1 MRYIIYIMLTDES
14 VGESMRA
21 TVFGLKS
28 EDASRIN
35 LDTTL
40 THEIVG
46 GSNFVISDDNHNKL
60 RAQAISDGANIFKN
74 WFKNRSDHIKK
85 IKGLFNNDGV
95 LLDNNDKYLS
105 ATTFSDLYKWT
116 MLPVIRTLETCK
128 NNGSVIVTFGIDLR
142 DDAFRTAVNSD
153 IKLREAIHAS
163 LTKLTMRK
171 FNKQIFTDILVGP
184 LENIIQLDD
193 VASICGNDE
202 SPRVLVDRVNP
213 INDIS
218 GYNNDDIINK
228 RVIISFYKNEDAC
241 YKPGE
246 KGVYFIEATG
256 PWNRV
261 TWLETTMMQCVYETK
276 LRYDLE
282 KTGKSYTE
290 WLDDALLRCAKSI
303 AYTRII
309 QKQFPEFR
317 PALFTGRRTG
327 GLLFLVL
334 QNMMFADHFKQH
346 GTILNGAIH
355 STYIETGFDKTYGL
369 GTSSCDSWYIL
380 KQLGLP
386 CLNPIGTHAHELS
399 MVASV
404 LFPQLDY
411 NNRGLPITQILGHY
425 LYYKLIGEKTGM
437 PMPMLPDTIGT
448 RAFMIAANCVK
459 VNNNIKFIDL
469 VKIARQ
475 DSGSLT
481 YFKQIVGSLGFNGPT
496 MASEIDTT
504 STLLMAANLQYS
516 SFGAGG
522 FFGDSEKVWSDK
534 SIPSN
539 SMAAKAIR
547 VQYTNI
553 HNTHSN
559 YHNVPYIKLFP
570 GYVIGYP
577 VKIGDPISATNIE
590 LTGCK
595 LSLDKNLDPSI
606 LEEIKQ
612 YFEGVRTSNYTAVDS
627 VNIEDILRDIGIVV

>member
-1 MRYIIYIMLTDES
+1 MMRMDET
-14 VGESMRA
+14 VGES
-21 TVFGLKS
+21 K
-28 EDASRIN
+28 
-35 LDTTL
+35 
-40 THEIVG
+40 
-46 GSNFVISDDNHNKL
+46 FVLSDDNHNKL
-60 RAQAISDGANIFKN
+60 RAQAISDGVNIFKN
-74 WFKNRSDHIKK
+74 WLTYRSDDIEK
-85 IKGLFNNDGV
+85 IKCLFNDDGV
-95 LLDNNDKYLS
+95 LLDNNNKYLS

-128 NNGSVIVTFGIDLR
+128 NNGSIIVTFGIDLR
-142 DDAFRTAVNSD
+142 DDAFRSAVNSD
-153 IKLREAIHAS
+153 PKLREAIHAA

-171 FNKQIFTDILVGP
+171 FNKHIFTDVLVGP
-184 LENIIQLDD
+184 LANIISFDD
-193 VASICGNDE
+193 IRSVCGNDD

-218 GYNNDDIINK
+218 GYNNDDIRNK
-228 RVIISFYKNEDAC
+228 RVIISFYKNEDSC

-261 TWLETTMMQCVYETK
+261 TWLETTMMQCIYETK

-282 KTGKSYTE
+282 KNYKSYTE
-290 WLDDALLRCAKSI
+290 WLDGALLRCAKSI

-309 QKQFPEFR
+309 QRQFPKFK

-346 GTILNGAIH
+346 GDMLNGAIH
-355 STYIETGFDKTYGL
+355 STYVENGFDKTYGL

-380 KQLGLP
+380 RQLGLP

-399 MVASV
+399 MVTSV

-411 NNRGLPITQILGHY
+411 NNHGLPITQILGHY

-459 VNNNIKFIDL
+459 VNNNIDFIDL
-469 VKIARQ
+469 VKTARQ

-481 YFKQIVGSLGFNGPT
+481 YFKQIVESFGFNGPI

-534 SIPSN
+534 SVSSN

-553 HNTHSN
+553 DNNHSN
-559 YHNVPYIKLFP
+559 YHNVPYIKRFP
-570 GYVIGYP
+570 SYIIGYP
-577 VKIGDPISATNIE
+577 VKIGDPTSASNIE

-612 YFEGVRTSNYTAVDS
+612 YLEGIRSSNYTTVCS
-627 VNIEDILRDIGIVV
+627 LNIEDILLDIGIVV

>member
-1 MRYIIYIMLTDES
+1 MRMDET
-14 VGESMRA
+14 VGES
-21 TVFGLKS
+21 K
-28 EDASRIN
+28 
-35 LDTTL
+35 
-40 THEIVG
+40 
-46 GSNFVISDDNHNKL
+46 FVLSDDNHNKL
-60 RAQAISDGANIFKN
+60 RAQAISDGVNIFKN
-74 WFKNRSDHIKK
+74 WLTYRSDDIEK
-85 IKGLFNNDGV
+85 IKCLFNDDGV
-95 LLDNNDKYLS
+95 LLDNNNKYLS

-128 NNGSVIVTFGIDLR
+128 NNGSIIVTFGIDLR
-142 DDAFRTAVNSD
+142 DDAFRNVVNSD
-153 IKLREAIHAS
+153 PKLREAIHAA

-171 FNKQIFTDILVGP
+171 FNKHIFTDVLVGP
-184 LENIIQLDD
+184 LANIISFDD
-193 VASICGNDE
+193 IRSVCGNDD

-218 GYNNDDIINK
+218 GYNNDDIRNK
-228 RVIISFYKNEDAC
+228 RVIISFYKNEDSC

-261 TWLETTMMQCVYETK
+261 TWLETTMMQCIYETK

-282 KTGKSYTE
+282 KNYKSYTE
-290 WLDDALLRCAKSI
+290 WLDGALLRCAKSI

-309 QKQFPEFR
+309 QRQFPKFK

-346 GTILNGAIH
+346 GDMLNGAIH
-355 STYIETGFDKTYGL
+355 STYVENGFDKTYGL

-380 KQLGLP
+380 RQLGLP

-399 MVASV
+399 MVTSV

-411 NNRGLPITQILGHY
+411 NNHGLPITQILGHY

-448 RAFMIAANCVK
+448 RAFMLAANCVK
-459 VNNNIKFIDL
+459 VNNNIDFIDL
-469 VKIARQ
+469 VKTARQ

-481 YFKQIVGSLGFNGPT
+481 YFKQIVESFGFNGPI

-534 SIPSN
+534 SVSSN

-553 HNTHSN
+553 DNNHSN
-559 YHNVPYIKLFP
+559 YHNVPYIKRFP
-570 GYVIGYP
+570 SYIIGYP
-577 VKIGDPISATNIE
+577 VKIGDPTSASNIE

-612 YFEGVRTSNYTAVDS
+612 YLEGIRSSNYTTVCS
-627 VNIEDILRDIGIVV
+627 LNIEDILLDIGIVV

>member
-1 MRYIIYIMLTDES
+1 MNNDKLI
-14 VGESMRA
+14 
-21 TVFGLKS
+21 K
-28 EDASRIN
+28 
-35 LDTTL
+35 
-40 THEIVG
+40 
-46 GSNFVISDDNHNKL
+46 SDDNHNKL
-60 RAQAISDGANIFKN
+60 RAQAISDGAVIFKS
-74 WFKNRSDHIKK
+74 WLKTRSDNIAKVK
-85 IKGLFNNDGV
+85 RLFNDDGV
-95 LLDNNDKYLS
+95 LLNDNDKYLS

-116 MLPVIRTLETCK
+116 MLPVIRRLEKCK
-128 NNGSVIVTFGIDLR
+128 HNESVIVTFGIDLR

-153 IKLREAIHAS
+153 IKLREAIHTS

-346 GTILNGAIH
+346 GNILNGAIH

-399 MVASV
+399 MVTSV

-411 NNRGLPITQILGHY
+411 INDGLPITQILGHY

-459 VNNNIKFIDL
+459 VNCNCKFIDL
-469 VKIARQ
+469 VKTARQ

-481 YFKQIVGSLGFNGPT
+481 YFKQIVESFGFSGPI

-534 SIPSN
+534 FIPSN

-553 HNTHSN
+553 DNNNSK

-577 VKIGDPISATNIE
+577 VKIGDPANATNID

-595 LSLDKNLDPSI
+595 LSLDKNLAPDI

-612 YFEGVRTSNYTAVDS
+612 YLEGIRSSNYTTVCS
-627 VNIEDILRDIGIVV
+627 LNIEDILLGIGIVI

>member
-1 MRYIIYIMLTDES
+1 MMRMDET
-14 VGESMRA
+14 VGES
-21 TVFGLKS
+21 K
-28 EDASRIN
+28 
-35 LDTTL
+35 
-40 THEIVG
+40 
-46 GSNFVISDDNHNKL
+46 FVLSDDNHNKL
-60 RAQAISDGANIFKN
+60 RAQAISDGVNIFKN
-74 WFKNRSDHIKK
+74 WLTYRSDDIEK
-85 IKGLFNNDGV
+85 IKCLFNDDGV
-95 LLDNNDKYLS
+95 LLDNNNKYLS

-128 NNGSVIVTFGIDLR
+128 NNGSIIVTFGIDLR
-142 DDAFRTAVNSD
+142 DDAFRSAVNSD
-153 IKLREAIHAS
+153 PKLREAIHAA
-163 LTKLTMRK
+163 LTRLTMRK
-171 FNKQIFTDILVGP
+171 FNKHIFTDVLVGP
-184 LENIIQLDD
+184 LANIISFDD
-193 VASICGNDE
+193 IRSVCGNDD

-218 GYNNDDIINK
+218 GYNNDDIRNK
-228 RVIISFYKNEDAC
+228 RVIISFYKNEDSC

-261 TWLETTMMQCVYETK
+261 TWLETTMMQCIYETK

-282 KTGKSYTE
+282 KNYKSYTE
-290 WLDDALLRCAKSI
+290 WLDGALLRCAKSI

-309 QKQFPEFR
+309 QRQFPKFK

-346 GTILNGAIH
+346 GDMLNGAIH
-355 STYIETGFDKTYGL
+355 STYVENGFDKTYGL

-380 KQLGLP
+380 RQLGLP

-399 MVASV
+399 MVTSV

-411 NNRGLPITQILGHY
+411 NNHGLPITQILGHY

-459 VNNNIKFIDL
+459 VNNNIDFIDL
-469 VKIARQ
+469 VKTARQ

-481 YFKQIVGSLGFNGPT
+481 YFKQIVESFGFNGPI

-534 SIPSN
+534 SVSSN

-553 HNTHSN
+553 DNNHSN
-559 YHNVPYIKLFP
+559 YHNVPYIKRFP
-570 GYVIGYP
+570 SYIIGYP
-577 VKIGDPISATNIE
+577 VKIGDPTSASNIE

-612 YFEGVRTSNYTAVDS
+612 YLEGIRSSNYTTVCS
-627 VNIEDILRDIGIVV
+627 LNIEDILLGIGIVI